1 MVMFV
6 FLHVCMNLV
15 CVFFFFFFFCTPC
28 VVLCLCES
36 CMTICIFGVNAH
48 F

>member
-15 CVFFFFFFFCTPC
+15 CVFFFFLQT
-28 VVLCLCES
+28 LCG
-36 CMTICIFGVNAH
+36 FV
-48 F
+48 FV

>member
-15 CVFFFFFFFCTPC
+15 CVFFFFCKPC

>member
-15 CVFFFFFFFCTPC
+15 CVFFFFFFFFANPVLFC
-28 VVLCLCES
+28 VCVS
-36 CMTICIFGVNAH
+36 HV
-48 F
+48 

>member
-15 CVFFFFFFFCTPC
+15 CVFFFFFFLQT
-28 VVLCLCES
+28 LCG
-36 CMTICIFGVNAH
+36 FV
-48 F
+48 FV

>member
-6 FLHVCMNLV
+6 FLHVCMNIVL
-15 CVFFFFFFFCTPC
+15 FFFFFCKPY
-28 VVLCLCES
+28 VVMCLCES
-36 CMTICIFGVNAH
+36 CMTICVFGVNAH

>member
-15 CVFFFFFFFCTPC
+15 CVFFFFFANPVWFCVC
-28 VVLCLCES
+28 VSHV
-36 CMTICIFGVNAH
+36 
-48 F
+48 